1 MMDDMVVINM
11 VMIDMMVVDTMVVDT
26 IDDHV
31 RFGMY
36 HRLDFDRQSGKT
48 SF

>member
-36 HRLDFDRQSGKT
+36 HQSDFDRQSGKT